1 MMKKFVNFLPEEIIF
16 DILTRLPTES
26 VLECKLVCQTWR
38 SLIDRPSFP
47 QKHLTHLNHPCKSK
61 LSYIYL
67 NMWNHGNKHLYSFN
81 YTDDWIRPK
90 EKPIDNNLYYFEYDE
105 NWIQNEE
112 KPIDRMTMFCL
123 NPMFDSFIVLG
134 SFNGVVCIHECRN
147 DQPDGI
153 ACIFNP
159 ITQEYC
165 FLPDK
170 NHWCLYLSVGF
181 GYLPS
186 TDEYKIVS
194 IYGCDLNFVLV
205 EVYTVG
211 SGNGWRFIGKFNFS
225 LYSRFGEVGVFANG
239 ALYWRDRG
247 KIVVFDLANE
257 KFLENLSPPPMLLEN
272 DCDDKTVIGV
282 SRGILFYAVNQTT
295 EEGEELFDVWL
306 LNKKQQGERLSL
318 GWSKEFSLSQRE
330 PFTFT
335 KYGYALYYDQ
345 GRLRYDP
352 IDLASHRFMGF
363 TVIYPQ
369 VFPHKHTLV
378 SLEQLGEEDTHIRR
392 SRESEAES
400 DHSSDW

>member
-1 MMKKFVNFLPEEIIF
+1 MRN
-16 DILTRLPTES
+16 
-26 VLECKLVCQTWR
+26 
-38 SLIDRPSFP
+38 LIDRPSFP

-67 NMWNHGNKHLYSFN
+67 NLWNHENNHLYSFN

-90 EKPIDNNLYYFEYDE
+90 EKPIDNNLYYFEYNE

-134 SFNGVVCIHECRN
+134 SFNGVVCIYECRN
-147 DQPDGI
+147 DERGGI

-165 FLPDK
+165 FLTDDDEYRWYV
-170 NHWCLYLSVGF
+170 HLSKGF

-186 TDEYKIVS
+186 TDEYKLVR
-194 IYGCDLNFVLV
+194 IYYCGPNSVRV
-205 EVYTVG
+205 EVYTIG
-211 SGNGWRFIGKFNFS
+211 SVNGWRFIGEFNFS
-225 LYSRFGEVGVFANG
+225 LYSRSGEVGVFANG
-239 ALYWRDRG
+239 ALYWRDSG
-247 KIVVFDLANE
+247 KIVVFDLADE

-272 DCDDKTVIGV
+272 DCDDKIAIGV
-282 SRGILFYAVNQTT
+282 SNGILFYAVSRST
-295 EEGEELFDVWL
+295 EEGEEFFDVWL
-306 LNKKQQGERLSL
+306 LNKKQQGEQLSL
-318 GWSKEFSLSQRE
+318 GWSKELSLSQRE

-335 KYGYALYYDQ
+335 KYGNALYYDDQ

-352 IDLASHRFMGF
+352 IDLSSHRFMGF
-363 TVIYPQ
+363 TGISPQ
-369 VFPHKHTLV
+369 VCPHKHTLV

-392 SRESEAES
+392 SRESEAEES